1 MKYPKISTT
10 IKAYKEL
17 FLLNNEK
24 TVALVHNDILDKVHE
39 HVKNDNFKDALAIEK
54 SINLSMYK
62 DEHKVEKE
70 FKYILK
76 NQILH
81 ELISELQKDM
91 TKYNEMAVSLLPNM
105 PEHKD
110 LLNIAFLNNT
120 DNGIYEV
127 MSVLEKQSFNLKGAI
142 LHLFHCAQ
150 HKKNEI
156 KALKKDQTDLHNLN
170 IG

>member
-17 FLLNNEK
+17 LTLNNEY
-24 TVALVHNDILDKVHE
+24 TVASAHNETLDKIHE
-39 HVKNDNFKDALAIEK
+39 LIKNDKFEEALQLEK
-54 SINLSMYK
+54 SIHLSPYK

-81 ELISELQKDM
+81 EYINDLQKDM
-91 TKYNEMAVSLLPNM
+91 TKYNEMAVSLLPYM
-105 PEHKD
+105 PQHKD

-120 DNGIYEV
+120 DNGIYEII
-127 MSVLEKQSFNLKGAI
+127 SILEKQSFNLKGAI

-156 KALKKDQTDLHNLN
+156 KLLKKDQTELHNLN
-170 IG
+170 IV